1 LHQFFPRQAF
11 FMPIHFDFSGKVVL
25 VTGVARV
32 GQIGH
37 AVAGAFGE
45 AGAQLVAA
53 DRNAVAVAER
63 VKEFKSRG
71 IDARPAAG
79 DLTEA
84 DVALLAVETALKH
97 YGRLDVLVNVA
108 GGLTTFGELPK
119 TGPDDFDREMAINVK
134 TAYLMSRAC
143 LAPLTVAQG
152 CIINFASAAVLVPDG
167 NMAVYS
173 AAKAAVA
180 GFTRSLAVEMR
191 PRGVRVNAVA
201 PTMVRTAENVAAVGE
216 GGNFVEMR
224 DITNAVLFLA
234 SDAASAITGH
244 ILPVTRGG

>member
-1 LHQFFPRQAF
+1 
-11 FMPIHFDFSGKVVL
+11 MSIHFDFSGKVVL

-45 AGAQLVAA
+45 AGAKLVAL

-63 VKEFKSRG
+63 AKEFKARG
-71 IDARPAAG
+71 IDVRPVAG

-84 DVALLAVETALKH
+84 DIASLAVEIALRH
-97 YGRLDVLVNVA
+97 FGRLDVLVNVA
-108 GGLTTFGELPK
+108 GGLTTFGDLAK
-119 TGPDDFDREMAINVK
+119 TGPDDFDREIAINLK

-143 LAPLTVAQG
+143 LEPLAAVRG
-152 CIINFASAAVLVPDG
+152 CIVNFASAAVLIPAG
-167 NMAVYS
+167 SMAIYS

-180 GFTRSLAVEMR
+180 GFTRSLAVEVG
-191 PRGVRVNAVA
+191 PRGIRVNAVA
-201 PTMVRTAENVAAVGE
+201 PTMVRTVENVAAVGE
-216 GGNFVEMR
+216 AASYVEMS

-234 SDAASAITGH
+234 SDAAAAITGH
-244 ILPVTRGG
+244 VLPVTRGG